1 MIISIK
7 NKLLGACL
15 LGCLCS
21 AVQAQAVTK
30 IDSIDFVREK
40 PTVTRSDYSYEPI
53 VSRHSDSAAG
63 IYRSGI
69 IFIAD
74 QLERNVDPQEKGKPT
89 VVTSFASLDNL
100 NETSAFGRL
109 VGEHLMHELYVR
121 GWQINDI
128 RLSRDLII
136 GAEGE
141 LAVSRDIK
149 RLRSSVPAAN
159 IVTGSYTTSV
169 DGVLLSVR
177 VIDFGTGQVISS
189 AETRFKG
196 DAFLAGLVNKPRAA
210 PQVRLSN

>member
-1 MIISIK
+1 MAMKTK
-7 NKLLGACL
+7 NLLMAGL
-15 LGCLCS
+15 LVGTAAL
-21 AVQAQAVTK
+21 AQAQSVTK
-30 IDSIDFVREK
+30 IDEIEPVREGAI
-40 PTVTRSDYSYEPI
+40 VTRSGYRYEPI
-53 VSRHSDSAAG
+53 VTRHSDSAAG
-63 IYRSGI
+63 LYRSGI

-74 QLERNVDPQEKGKPT
+74 QLERNVDPQEKSKPT
-89 VVTSFASLDNL
+89 VVSSFASLENL
-100 NETSAFGRL
+100 TETSSFGRL

-128 RLSRDLII
+128 RLSRELII
-136 GAEGE
+136 GADGE

-159 IVTGSYTTSV
+159 IVTGSYTLSA
-169 DGVLLSVR
+169 DGILLSVR

-196 DAFLAGLVNKPRAA
+196 DPFLASLVSKPRQA